1 MTPAEVEAYVR
12 TSAAHGL
19 SRAAVRDVLGLSPYR
34 FARLLGTL
42 EGVQWPRPGHSL
54 DNHRHYE
61 SMKGNG
67 GAHLSAASLKG
78 GETMRERFSHTVR
91 DCHGTLPQLIKHF
104 GLSVTDSTV
113 LKRMAKG
120 ADLETAL
127 FTPAGQFRPPQRT
140 PQE

>member
-1 MTPAEVEAYVR
+1 MTPAEVEVYVR

-19 SRAAVRDVLGLSPYR
+19 SRSAVRDVLGMTPYR

-42 EGVQWPRPGHSL
+42 EGVQWPRQGHSL

-104 GLSVTDSTV
+104 GLSVNDSTV

-127 FTPAGQFRPPQRT
+127 FTPVGQFRPPQRT